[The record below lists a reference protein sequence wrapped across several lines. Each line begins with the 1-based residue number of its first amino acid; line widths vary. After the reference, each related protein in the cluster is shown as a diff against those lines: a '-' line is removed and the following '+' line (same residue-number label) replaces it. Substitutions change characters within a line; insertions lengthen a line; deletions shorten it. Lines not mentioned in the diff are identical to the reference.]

1 MSRSQIQNN
10 SQIDPFQNIFG
21 IVRIAID
28 KIRELEN
35 RGQIYGFSRYLPN
48 SVIVMKTIDYPLLV
62 DVYIPEFP
70 FYFQFAIIK
79 DEKTKQIFIDD
90 MRVVYPTSNFQK
102 ADTMYNNITDEDN
115 NDKGEEDE

>member
-1 MSRSQIQNN
+1 MNRTKEET
-10 SQIDPFQNIFG
+10 DPLSNIFG

-28 KIRELEN
+28 KIRELEQ

-79 DEKTKQIFIDD
+79 DEKTHQIFIDD
-90 MRVVYPTSNFQK
+90 MRVVYPTSNVQK
-102 ADTMYNNITDEDN
+102 ADTMYNNIMDEKDNNSDDED
-115 NDKGEEDE
+115 E